1 MKAET
6 INATSEGLQGPSEPV
21 QKSEIPHGLNTH
33 AHTFTFHELAVAA
46 QNFSEDCLIGE
57 GGFGAVFR
65 GYLDDGQV

>member
-1 MKAET
+1 M
-6 INATSEGLQGPSEPV
+6 SEEPSEPNSRTTPVTV
-21 QKSEIPHGLNTH
+21 QNYKIPQGLNTH